1 MSERQ
6 AQELLQQA
14 DKRLNSWSWFGGGNK
29 EEEAAELYEK
39 AGNTFKLAQRSYSQ
53 SHRKGNDAGEAF
65 TKAAQLFMKT
75 SDTLYDAS
83 KAYESAAKCYKK
95 NQPEMAISMLEY
107 AIKIDKEGAHF
118 RNAAK
123 HHQEIAEIY
132 ESDLVDLQGAMHNWE
147 QAATLH
153 MADDQQA
160 MVNKCLLKVAHFAAQ
175 LEQYDK
181 AIENLETVATAS
193 ADNQLTKWSIKEY
206 FLKAGLCHLCT
217 GDLVRTRQALDK
229 YCNMDMT
236 FENTREYKFLEGI
249 IECVENGD
257 VELFTQ
263 KVFEFDQL
271 TKLDHWKTTILLRIK
286 KSMDEEPSLL

>member
-14 DKRLNSWSWFGGGNK
+14 DKRLNGWSWFGSGNK

-39 AGNTFKLAQRSYSQ
+39 AGNTFKLAQRW
-53 SHRKGNDAGEAF
+53 NDAGDTF
-65 TKAAQLFMKT
+65 LKAAVLFIKKP
-75 SDTLYDAS
+75 DTQYEAS
-83 KAYESAAKCYKK
+83 KAYENAARCYKK
-95 NQPEMAISMLEY
+95 NNPEEAIRALEN

-123 HHQEIAEIY
+123 HHQEIAEIF
-132 ESDLVDLQGAMHNWE
+132 ESDLIDLKGAMDNWD
-147 QAATLH
+147 QAAILYI
-153 MADDQQA
+153 ADDSQA

-181 AIENLETVATAS
+181 AIEKLETVAAAS
-193 ADNQLTKWSIKEY
+193 VDNQLTKWSLKEY

-229 YCNMDMT
+229 YTAMDIT
-236 FENTREYKFLEGI
+236 FENTRECQFLQGI
-249 IECVENGD
+249 LECAENGD

-263 KVFEFDQL
+263 KVYEFDQL
-271 TKLDHWKTTILLRIK
+271 TKLDHWKTSILLRIK
-286 KSMDEEPSLL
+286 KSINEEPSLL